1 MSKEIKITPD
11 LFSLKKTKK
20 PNRNLKKELLQTIS
34 TKESNVLTEL
44 ESLTNPEKE
53 KEKEKETEEK
63 EKGPEYGCLKN
74 GEKPTYR
81 QLKTKTVKQ
90 YSMFGKNKQTVR
102 VLIKDKDTYAR
113 IEKEKKKLEK
123 HSMIDIRNYLRTRKL
138 YKIGSTAPDEVL
150 REIYINANLARNVEN
165 NNSDT
170 LVHNYLAE

>member
-1 MSKEIKITPD
+1 MSKEIKISPD

-34 TKESNVLTEL
+34 SKESNTLTDL
-44 ESLTNPEKE
+44 ESLTNPTVQTEKSEENE
-53 KEKEKETEEK
+53 KS
-63 EKGPEYGCLKN
+63 PEYGCLKN
-74 GEKPTYR
+74 GDKPTFR

-102 VLIKDKDTYAR
+102 VLIKDKDTYTR
-113 IEKEKKKLEK
+113 IEKDKKKLEK

-138 YKIGSTAPDEVL
+138 YKIGSTAPDDVL
-150 REIYINANLARNVEN
+150 REIYINANLAGNVEN

>member
-44 ESLTNPEKE
+44 ESLTNG
-53 KEKEKETEEK
+53 KEKETEETEK

-150 REIYINANLARNVEN
+150 REIYINANLAGNVEN

>member
-44 ESLTNPEKE
+44 ESLTTG
-53 KEKEKETEEK
+53 KEKETDEK
-63 EKGPEYGCLKN
+63 ETKGPEYGCLKN

-138 YKIGSTAPDEVL
+138 YKIGSTAPDDVL
-150 REIYINANLARNVEN
+150 REIYINANLAGNVEN